1 MMSSAETHRA
11 YRESVKIRR
20 TFFETS
26 RDYSTHANP
35 RDAHAR
41 PESGMSAMFTESTS
55 SQAFTS
61 GRISDPVRCSLHEI
75 VFLHIEIAVSHPVV
89 SVLIHRRKR

>member
-1 MMSSAETHRA
+1 MMFSAETLRA
-11 YRESVKIRR
+11 YRELVKTRR

-26 RDYSTHANP
+26 RDYFTHANP

-41 PESGMSAMFTESTS
+41 PESGMSAMFTKSTS

-61 GRISDPVRCSLHEI
+61 SRISRSVRM
-75 VFLHIEIAVSHPVV
+75 F
-89 SVLIHRRKR
+89 

>member
-1 MMSSAETHRA
+1 MFSAETHRA
-11 YRESVKIRR
+11 YRELVKIERELVKTKR

-26 RDYSTHANP
+26 RDYFTHANP

-41 PESGMSAMFTESTS
+41 PESEMSALFTESIS

-61 GRISDPVRCSLHEI
+61 GHSSRPSEM
-75 VFLHIEIAVSHPVV
+75 F
-89 SVLIHRRKR
+89 